1 MSSAPHTRHPTPPGP
16 EASPGVVHVIAATLR
31 PDATPES
38 VDTALERAHGLTEAP
53 GARRVIVA
61 RSDSALL
68 AAIWLDDRAA
78 LEPFAAS
85 PQHMA
90 FVMRGLAPCI
100 AGMWSAAVET
110 TTPRPAADEGAPN
123 DADYESLWVFAVRTS
138 DTTFEWQVR
147 DVLTSL
153 DSLPATVAA
162 GPTFE
167 ERDRYR
173 AGGVACIPPGN
184 HEAFTEA
191 LGTLSQRWGEVSRD
205 LVMSTAPVTP
215 PAAS

>member
-1 MSSAPHTRHPTPPGP
+1 MSSEAPRSPAHRNA

-38 VDTALERAHGLTEAP
+38 VDAALERAHGLTEAP

-61 RSDSALL
+61 RSDTALL

-110 TTPRPAADEGAPN
+110 SAPATREGAP
-123 DADYESLWVFAVRTS
+123 DHADYESLWVFAVRTS

-153 DSLPATVAA
+153 GSLPATVAA